1 MLDVA
6 SAELLVGQPVR
17 ILVAEDESTLRTV
30 ISRVLHQDGY
40 DVTTVASGE
49 EALAAFEHD
58 SYPLVI
64 TDIVMGGLSGLDLL
78 KELKRRDPDVHV
90 VIMTSNASLDS
101 AMTALRLGAYDYLT
115 KPFDDLDILSSVVKR
130 AIQNIQLS
138 EENEY
143 LLAALKVRTQELER
157 LNRSLKEMADRD
169 GLTGLH
175 NHRFF
180 REALTRELARA
191 SRHQHV
197 FSLVLADIDHFKRF
211 NDTHGHLAGDTVL
224 KAVAQVLAA
233 GAREEMVLARYG
245 GEEFVFL
252 LPETDRRGARVF
264 AERVREAIAC
274 IPVSEVVH
282 GADVALTMSFGLS
295 AYPEDGA
302 HANDLIERADRGL
315 YEAKRGGRNRVSA

>member
-1 MLDVA
+1 MAVP
-6 SAELLVGQPVR
+6 SAELLVGSPVR
-17 ILVAEDESTLRTV
+17 ILVAEDEETLRTV
-30 ISRVLHQDGY
+30 ISRVLEQDGY

-49 EALAAFEHD
+49 EALAAFERE

-64 TDIVMGGLSGLDLL
+64 TDIIMGGLSGLDLL
-78 KELKRRDPDVHV
+78 KELKRRVAGVHV

-101 AMTALRLGAYDYLT
+101 AMIALRLGAYDYLT
-115 KPFDDLDILSSVVKR
+115 KPFDDLDVLSSVVRR

-138 EENEY
+138 EENAY
-143 LLAALKVRTQELER
+143 LFAALKARTLELEQ

-180 REALTRELARA
+180 REALSRELARA
-191 SRHQHV
+191 GRHQHA

-211 NDTHGHLAGDTVL
+211 NDTHGHLAGDMALKTV
-224 KAVAQVLAA
+224 ARVLAM
-233 GAREEMVLARYG
+233 GARAEMVLARYG

-252 LPETDRRGARVF
+252 LPETDRRGARMF
-264 AERVREAIAC
+264 AERVRQMTADTS
-274 IPVSEVVH
+274 VSEVVN
-282 GADVALTMSFGLS
+282 GVDGWLTMSFGLS

-302 HANDLIERADRGL
+302 HANDLIECADRRL
-315 YEAKRGGRNRVSA
+315 YEAKRGGRNRVCG